1 MFFEQPTTNVTFVN
15 FIVEYILSIPQFLRS
30 FLTAYP
36 KVPKTNDLQNL
47 SLSLF
52 SNFQERGNS
61 HILIAY
67 QYRFQTEY
75 VYKVIK
81 VNLSI
86 YQISKKDNTNRYIYI
101 YIYIIAISQACAPE
115 LCNESGPNFI
125 LPDTAKRPNL
135 DFVVPTKTGMYI
147 ILCFDV
153 TVSQIL

>member
-86 YQISKKDNTNRYIYI
+86 SRSAKMTIQTD
-101 YIYIIAISQACAPE
+101 IIGISQACAPE

>member
-1 MFFEQPTTNVTFVN
+1 MFFEQPATNVTFVN

-36 KVPKTNDLQNL
+36 KAPKANDPQNL
-47 SLSLF
+47 SLSL
-52 SNFQERGNS
+52 SLSRNFQERGNS

-86 YQISKKDNTNRYIYI
+86 SRSAKMTIQKILLQFLKHAHQSYAMNRGRTSFFLTQPKDLTLILLSPQKQAYI
-101 YIYIIAISQACAPE
+101 
-115 LCNESGPNFI
+115 
-125 LPDTAKRPNL
+125 
-135 DFVVPTKTGMYI
+135 
-147 ILCFDV
+147 
-153 TVSQIL
+153 

>member
-81 VNLSI
+81 FNLSI

-101 YIYIIAISQACAPE
+101 YILLQFLKHAHQSYAMNRGRTSFFLTPPKDLTLTLLSPQKQAC
-115 LCNESGPNFI
+115 I
-125 LPDTAKRPNL
+125 
-135 DFVVPTKTGMYI
+135 
-147 ILCFDV
+147 
-153 TVSQIL
+153 